1 MTPGQNK
8 KKTVF
13 GAVSVEGRL
22 YCSIQPSTRAVS
34 FLAFVKQLLQR
45 AAKAGHGVLLIL
57 DHYGIH
63 TAKVVARFVAETEG
77 RVQVVWLPSYC
88 PNDNPQEKVWSHVQL
103 IAWCSRHSFR
113 IERCRA
119 LSGRRDEQWLGTPGL
134 PIAGPGEGK
143 LDPGRTGQLT

>member
-1 MTPGQNK
+1 MTPDQNK

-22 YCSIQPSTRAVS
+22 YCSIQPRKRAVS

-57 DHYGIH
+57 DHYDIH

-88 PNDNPQEKVWSHVQL
+88 PNDNSQEEVWSHVQP
-103 IAWCSRHSFR
+103 IVWCSRHSFR
-113 IERCRA
+113 IE
-119 LSGRRDEQWLGTPGL
+119 
-134 PIAGPGEGK
+134 
-143 LDPGRTGQLT
+143 